1 MLTIDNLH
9 IKYGNVEALKGVSL
23 SIQQGEMVT
32 LIGSNGA
39 GKSTT
44 LRAIS
49 GLIRPTKGSISFQE
63 KRIDHLPS
71 FSILELGVVHIPER
85 RELFPEMTVIENLEL
100 GAYRFKGKARF
111 EEKSRRVYKYFPIL
125 EERRNQLAGTLSG
138 GEQQMLAIGRGLM
151 ANPKMILLDE
161 PSLGLSPLLVEM
173 LMEIFKT
180 LHQEGSTI
188 ALVEQNAYI
197 ALNLADR
204 AYVLETG
211 RIVLEG
217 KSKELLGNELVKKA
231 YLGV

>member
-23 SIQQGEMVT
+23 SIRQGEMVT

-63 KRIDHLPS
+63 KRIDHLAS

-111 EEKSRRVYKYFPIL
+111 
-125 EERRNQLAGTLSG
+125 
-138 GEQQMLAIGRGLM
+138 
-151 ANPKMILLDE
+151 
-161 PSLGLSPLLVEM
+161 
-173 LMEIFKT
+173 
-180 LHQEGSTI
+180 
-188 ALVEQNAYI
+188 
-197 ALNLADR
+197 
-204 AYVLETG
+204 
-211 RIVLEG
+211 
-217 KSKELLGNELVKKA
+217 
-231 YLGV
+231 